1 MQWQSCP
8 QEPLGWFA
16 WREPLLTLLFTPA
29 LSLPLAGAVAL
40 LLVWWLRP
48 SRPTSL
54 AVALLLPLVL
64 SAS

>member
-16 WREPLLTLLFTPA
+16 WREPLLTLL
-29 LSLPLAGAVAL
+29 
-40 LLVWWLRP
+40 LVWWLRP

-54 AVALLLPLVL
+54 AVALLVLLAL